1 MYKTCA
7 FFFMKLDPKTLVKKE
22 LLFLL
27 LLPSF
32 NQPTAHTCTY
42 AQSDV

>member
-27 LLPSF
+27 LLPLF